1 MKIEEFLK
9 SQVIEFPSDQT
20 EKTYLD
26 TIKTRFAQY
35 RDAITSLEPSP
46 IGDQIKSLSGKIN
59 KLCTSLEKSVELHL
73 SGNTYES
80 YIEFKKGIS
89 CIDSDFRLWY
99 SKQIESN
106 YDVLKKLY
114 KIRVEEKPLSDKK
127 EMFHIP
133 FNLRHLVKTQR
144 YSIPGLPCLYFG
156 SSSYISWKEM
166 GKPSLDNVYISRF
179 EPNQKI
185 TILDLGKDHRAI
197 EQMITVLVFDGHLDP
212 LIKLQSLN
220 IADKSTKLI
229 ISWFALFPLLVATSI
244 RRKHPG
250 TDFCDAY
257 ILSQHLMQFI
267 RNEPGRDIDGIRYVS
282 TRFQGEIENSFI
294 KPHCWA
300 FPVKT
305 SKDKG
310 HCPELTN
317 LFNNTEIQSWKF
329 PEKLI
334 YENIKE
340 KAKITSEHL
349 PGCIIP
355 YKKTI
360 WGKSEA
366 ALLKLPATPI

>member
-46 IGDQIKSLSGKIN
+46 IGDHIKLLSGKIDS
-59 KLCTSLEKSVELHL
+59 LCIRLEKSVDEYLK
-73 SGNTYES
+73 GNTHKSYE
-80 YIEFKKGIS
+80 ELKNGIS
-89 CIDSDFRLWY
+89 VIDEEFRSWY
-99 SKQIESN
+99 SKDIKC
-106 YDVLKKLY
+106 DDLKKLFR
-114 KIRVEEKPLSDKK
+114 IRVENNILSDKK

-133 FNLRHLVKTQR
+133 FQLRRLVKTQR

-166 GKPSLDNVYISRF
+166 GKPQLDKVYISRF
-179 EPNQKI
+179 EANQDI
-185 TILDLGKDHRAI
+185 RVLDFGKDHIAI
-197 EQMITVLVFDGHLDP
+197 NYLITKHKEGENPVS
-212 LIKLQSLN
+212 LIELPSLN
-220 IADKSTKLI
+220 LNDEYTKLI
-229 ISWFALFPLLVATSI
+229 VSWFAIFPLFVATSI

-250 TDFCDAY
+250 TDFCEAY
-257 ILSQHLMQFI
+257 ILPQHLMQFI
-267 RNEPGRDIDGIRYVS
+267 RNDPDHAIDGIRYVS